1 MDAKQFLVEFGH
13 IANAPEGVAR
23 LRELVLQLAI
33 SGRLVERI
41 STDSPV
47 DDSLNQ
53 AAMQRAAYETELE
66 LRPTRLHS
74 PLNTSPFA
82 IPAHWRWVRLEQL
95 ALYIQ
100 RGKGPQ
106 YAESGTVSVVSQK
119 CIQWAGFDISQAKH
133 IADESVDAYGKE
145 RFLCPGDLL
154 WNSTGTGTAGRVA
167 VFEGQ
172 PEKRAVAD
180 SHVTVMRLANS
191 QPKYLW
197 CVIASPWVQARIHP
211 IHPESLV
218 SGTTQQVELATST
231 VRALAVPCPPV
242 EEQARIV
249 TKVDELMSLCDRL
262 EKQQQDRRKLQNALR
277 QSTLQAL
284 ASAESPHE
292 LQESWQRLQGTFG
305 HLFSEPADVKT
316 LRASVLDLALV
327 GHLSQRVADDESV
340 DPFLGRTRAAKA
352 LRLASGEMKRKVAAA
367 TDVVQLDVDIPAHWS
382 KATFEE
388 LFQFI
393 DYRGK
398 TPTKTESGVV
408 LVTAKNVRPGRLT
421 REPVEYISESS
432 YAEWMTR
439 GFPKKGDLLFTT
451 EAPLGNVALIEE
463 PPTFALAQRV
473 INLQPF
479 ADLNTRCA
487 MYFMLS
493 PRFQSLLDKNSSGMT
508 AKGIKAAKLKQLE
521 IPVPPVPEQAR
532 IVSRVEQLMRIC
544 DRLEKELRDGNK
556 AAERLAIASTAELTG
571 VAIEQLE
578 EAAVKAPQTEL
589 IAPLRL
595 GTLPD
600 VKDQAPL
607 ATLLARQQGEMSAR
621 DLWQRFGGEID
632 AFYAQLKTEVA
643 HGWITEPPV
652 AEVRT
657 KTAETA
663 GG

>member
-1 MDAKQFLVEFGH
+1 MDAQQFLAEFGH
-13 IANAPEGVAR
+13 IANAPGGVAR

-33 SGRLVERI
+33 QGKLVG
-41 STDSPV
+41 SPEVVRSSSDLLHRVRRARAQLVADKKLPREKPYPNVSV
-47 DDSLNQ
+47 DEGVVRG
-53 AAMQRAAYETELE
+53 AR
-66 LRPTRLHS
+66 
-74 PLNTSPFA
+74 
-82 IPAHWRWVRLEQL
+82 HWRWAYFGEVWHLLSGRDLGPTQYNESRTGIP
-95 ALYIQ
+95 YITGASNIENGVIAVN
-100 RGKGPQ
+100 RWTP
-106 YAESGTVSVVSQK
+106 EPVV
-119 CIQWAGFDISQAKH
+119 ISTT
-133 IADESVDAYGKE
+133 
-145 RFLCPGDLL
+145 GDLL
-154 WNSTGTGTAGRVA
+154 ITCKGTIGKTAFNNIGA
-167 VFEGQ
+167 VHIARQIMAIRGFSDEL
-172 PEKRAVAD
+172 D
-180 SHVTVMRLANS
+180 SQFL
-191 QPKYLW
+191 KIWLD
-197 CVIASPWVQARIHP
+197 
-211 IHPESLV
+211 
-218 SGTTQQVELATST
+218 GF
-231 VRALAVPCPPV
+231 
-242 EEQARIV
+242 
-249 TKVDELMSLCDRL
+249 VDELIKKSKSMIPGFSRDDLIFATYPIFPLEEQTRIVAKVSELMALCDRL
-262 EKQQQDRRKLQNALR
+262 EKQQQDRRKLQNGLR

-284 ASAESPHE
+284 AGAESPHE

-327 GHLSQRVADDESV
+327 GYLSQRMPDDESV
-340 DPFLGRTRAAKA
+340 DAFLGRTRDAKA
-352 LRLASGEMKRKVAAA
+352 LRLASGELKRKVGAA

-382 KATFEE
+382 KATLEE

-408 LVTAKNVRPGRLT
+408 LVTAKNVRPGRLD

-521 IPVPPVPEQAR
+521 IPVPPVAEQAR

-544 DRLEKELRDGNK
+544 DRFEKELLDGNK
-556 AAERLAIASTAELTG
+556 AAERLAIASTAELAG

-578 EAAVKAPQTEL
+578 EAAVKAPQTDL

-595 GTLPD
+595 GTLPG

-643 HGWITEPPV
+643 HGWITEPTV

>member
-1 MDAKQFLVEFGH
+1 MDAQQFLAEFGH
-13 IANAPEGVAR
+13 TANAPGGVGR
-23 LRELVLQLAI
+23 LRELILALAFKGELCPQSQSRVDDLLADI
-33 SGRLVERI
+33 EQQRNASNVETRKQRLVRQGTG
-41 STDSPV
+41 SM
-47 DDSLNQ
+47 Q
-53 AAMQRAAYETELE
+53 ADGPYVL
-66 LRPTRLHS
+66 
-74 PLNTSPFA
+74 
-82 IPAHWRWVRLEQL
+82 PANWRWVSLSTVGRTWGQKKPESDFVYIDVSSIDNKAGTLASTLEVL
-95 ALYIQ
+95 SSGAAPSRARKIVKSGTIIYSTVRPYLLNIAIIDREFDHEPIASTAFAVVHPWAGIEARYIYLYL
-100 RGKGPQ
+100 RSPYFVR
-106 YAESGTVSVVSQK
+106 YAESVQIGMAYPAISDEKFYSGVVP
-119 CIQWAGFDISQAKH
+119 
-133 IADESVDAYGKE
+133 
-145 RFLCPGDLL
+145 L
-154 WNSTGTGTAGRVA
+154 
-167 VFEGQ
+167 
-172 PEKRAVAD
+172 
-180 SHVTVMRLANS
+180 
-191 QPKYLW
+191 
-197 CVIASPWVQARIHP
+197 
-211 IHPESLV
+211 
-218 SGTTQQVELATST
+218 
-231 VRALAVPCPPV
+231 PPT
-242 EEQARIV
+242 EEQALIV
-249 TKVDELMSLCDRL
+249 AKVDELMALCDQL
-262 EKQQQDRRKLQNALR
+262 ENRQQDRRKLQNALR

-284 ASAESPHE
+284 ASTESPHE
-292 LQESWQRLQGTFG
+292 MQESWQRLQGTFG

-327 GHLSQRVADDESV
+327 GYLSQGVPDEESV
-340 DPFLGRTRAAKA
+340 DAFLGRTRDAKA
-352 LRLASGEMKRKVAAA
+352 LRLASGEMKRKVGAA

-382 KATFEE
+382 RATFEE

-393 DYRGK
+393 DYRGN
-398 TPTKTESGVV
+398 TPTKTERGIV
-408 LVTAKNVRPGRLT
+408 LVTAKNVRPGRLD

-473 INLQPF
+473 IDLQPF

-532 IVSRVEQLMRIC
+532 IVSRVEQLLRIC
-544 DRLEKELRDGNK
+544 DRFEKELRDGNK
-556 AAERLAIASTAELTG
+556 AAERLAIALTAEVTG
-571 VAIEQLE
+571 VAIEKFE
-578 EAAVKAPQTEL
+578 EAAVKAPRTEL

-595 GTLPD
+595 GTLPG

-621 DLWQRFGGEID
+621 DLWQHFGGEID

-643 HGWITEPPV
+643 HGWITEPPT

-663 GG
+663 GD